1 VTFTAVDRAL
11 LAALLH
17 PLPRQTL
24 RRLQLLV
31 RPDTVLRRHRDL
43 MKRRHAHIS
52 QRKRPGRP
60 PTVRSIR
67 NLVLRLTGENPT
79 WSYRRIHGELATLAI
94 LVAASTV

>member
-43 MKRRHAHIS
+43 MKRRHAKIS
-52 QRKRPGRP
+52 KPETARPA
-60 PTVRSIR
+60 VRSIR